1 MQHYAA
7 RNGHADICELLLSNG
22 AQVNTVTRT
31 GHVSALHRA
40 AYCGH
45 CDVIRLLLEFGALT
59 SLCDADGKTALHKV
73 NSQNSLSHPVCT
85 SSVCTA
91 LFCISLL

>member
-7 RNGHADICELLLSNG
+7 RNGHVGICELLLSSG
-22 AQVNTVTRT
+22 AEVNKVTRT

-45 CDVIRLLLEFGALT
+45 CSVIRLLLKSGALT

-73 NSQNSLSHPVCT
+73 TLLTHNVP
-85 SSVCTA
+85 
-91 LFCISLL
+91 LFACCLRK

>member
-1 MQHYAA
+1 MCQ
-7 RNGHADICELLLSNG
+7 LLLSNG
-22 AQVNTVTRT
+22 ARVNTVTKT

-45 CDVIRLLLEFGALT
+45 CDIIRLLLDYGALT

-73 NSQNSLSHPVCT
+73 SSLCNHNVS
-85 SSVCTA
+85 A
-91 LFCISLL
+91 